1 MPLVSV
7 ARVGSVK
14 LLTRSCW
21 TTTPVGF
28 EFAAAAAVVVSTKVR
43 LLNVQ
48 SGHIKFLLLKF
59 FRGLERGMLCVI
71 SSLEKSGLGSTEMLH
86 IGCNME
92 RVLARAALV
101 IESHSVTRGRRN

>member
-1 MPLVSV
+1 MPLVS
-7 ARVGSVK
+7 
-14 LLTRSCW
+14 
-21 TTTPVGF
+21 TTTLAGF
-28 EFAAAAAVVVSTKVR
+28 EFCGPPGTVVLAVVSTKVR

-101 IESHSVTRGRRN
+101 TGQHP

>member
-7 ARVGSVK
+7 ARVSQ
-14 LLTRSCW
+14 LLTRGCW
-21 TTTPVGF
+21 TTTLAGF
-28 EFAAAAAVVVSTKVR
+28 EFAGLPGTVVSTKVR

-101 IESHSVTRGRRN
+101 IAATPVTRGRRN